1 MSSTEHHLI
10 VSSKNQLVSV
20 RSEAGRKL
28 VIRGLDILKQSA
40 SLAAFVQN
48 EVIQEPRILKL
59 RSLIDKGEIEDAFY
73 LAEEIC
79 FAYGR
84 STASETREA
93 METMLKLARTEH
105 VDNDGF
111 WEASISLWYNMGK
124 IPFPRDWEISAQ
136 WAQLSA
142 DKGLPLGEGYL
153 SWLYFMGRG
162 VPQDFTLAL
171 KYYLLS
177 KKMVDSQTLQE
188 VLESYGSV
196 HGATIDLVKS
206 HAVFRYLLDKGFN
219 ANSPVF
225 EDEIQKFSE
234 QEKSYSIVDRL
245 RFQEEYNKLK
255 RLLEK

>member
-48 EVIQEPRILKL
+48 EVIQETSISKL
-59 RSLIDKGEIEDAFY
+59 RLLIAKGEIEDAFY

-79 FAYGR
+79 FDYGR

-124 IPFPRDWEISAQ
+124 IPFPRDWETSAQ
-136 WAQLSA
+136 WAQWSA
-142 DKGLPLGEGYL
+142 DKGLPLGVGYL
-153 SWLYFMGRG
+153 SWLYYIGRG
-162 VPQDFTLAL
+162 VPQDYTLAL
-171 KYYLLS
+171 KYALLS
-177 KKMVDSQTLQE
+177 IEKGNSYTLKQ
-188 VLESYGSV
+188 VAESYQFG
-196 HGATIDLVKS
+196 HGTTIDLVKAYAFYSFVSDS
-206 HAVFRYLLDKGFN
+206 HIARGGTV
-219 ANSPVF
+219 
-225 EDEIQKFSE
+225 SE
-234 QEKSYSIVDRL
+234 QELEEITKFVKNFSIADRL
-245 RFQEEYNKLK
+245 RFQEVYDNLK
-255 RLLEK
+255 ILIVI